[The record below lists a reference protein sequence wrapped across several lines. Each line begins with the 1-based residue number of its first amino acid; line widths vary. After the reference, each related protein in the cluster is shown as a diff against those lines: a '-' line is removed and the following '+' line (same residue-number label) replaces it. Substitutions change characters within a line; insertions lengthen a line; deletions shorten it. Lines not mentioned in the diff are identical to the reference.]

1 MPHIQPFKALRYDAR
16 VAGRLDRLYA
26 PPYDVIS
33 PQEQAA
39 LQSRSP
45 YNFVRL
51 ELPEGRRDGLKYASA
66 KRTLREWRALGALKL
81 EDKPAIYVYVQDYRQ
96 KGRKATRVGFLAAM
110 RLDEGAVLKH
120 EKTLAR
126 PKKDRMALLKQVRAN
141 LSPIF
146 GLFED
151 ASGAVQRALLKS
163 VSARPEV
170 DVTIDGVRH
179 RMYVESRPQIISA
192 VRRGLVSKPMFIADG
207 HHRFEVASMY
217 RKQMQARNP
226 DPLGGWNYVLTY
238 LTDCRHNPFT
248 IWPTHR
254 LLKTPEGW
262 TTDKLAGLGRLTP
275 LKDLKETLGR
285 LSAYRSEAG
294 EIYDFGLYTRR
305 DGFRLF
311 ELDRRLGPKRSDG
324 PVERLDV
331 AVLHSRLIE
340 PVLGIRA
347 IEKSD
352 DIDFTRDAQ
361 EAVARV
367 RSGEFGA
374 AVFLRPTSLDEMLRV
389 SKKGLKMPQKST
401 YFYPK
406 LLSGLVVHA
415 FEYGEAGR

>member
-1 MPHIQPFKALRYDAR
+1 MPYIKPFKALRYDAR
-16 VAGRLDRLYA
+16 VAGRLDRVYA

-33 PQEQAA
+33 PKEQVA
-39 LQSRSP
+39 LKARSAF
-45 YNFVRL
+45 NFVRL
-51 ELPEGRRDGLKYASA
+51 ELPEGRDGAEKYAA
-66 KRTLREWRALGALKL
+66 ARRTLEAWKKSGALKL
-81 EDKPAIYVYVQDYRQ
+81 ESEPSIYVYVQDYREN
-96 KGRKATRVGFLAAM
+96 GRKATRVGFLAAM

-120 EKTLAR
+120 ENTLAR

-151 ASGAVQRALLKS
+151 ASGSVQRALLRS
-163 VSARPEV
+163 VAAKPAV

-179 RMYVESRPQIISA
+179 RMYVESRPGVIAA
-192 VRRGLVSKPMFIADG
+192 VRRGLASKPMFIADG

-217 RKQMQARNP
+217 RKLMSARRK
-226 DPLGGWNYVLTY
+226 DPKAGWNYAMVY
-238 LTDCRHNPFT
+238 FTDCRHNPFT

-254 LLKTPEGW
+254 LVKTPKGW
-262 TTDKLAGLGRLTP
+262 STDKLAGLGRLTP

-294 EIYDFGLYTRR
+294 EIYDFGLYTRK

-311 ELDRRLGPKRSDG
+311 ELDGRLAPRRSDG
-324 PVERLDV
+324 PVEGLDV
-331 AVLHSRLIE
+331 AVLHRRLIE
-340 PVLGIRA
+340 PVLGIGA
-347 IEKSD
+347 IEKSH
-352 DIDFTRDAQ
+352 DIDFTRSAE

-367 RSGEFGA
+367 RSGEFGL
-374 AVFLRPTSLDEMLRV
+374 AVFLRPTSLDEMLFV

-406 LLSGLVVHA
+406 LLSGLVVHG
-415 FEYGEAGR
+415 FEQGEAGR